1 MSAGVSTLSHKCHKE
16 ETFSEVNFTLL
27 SGELGQLPTNDKKG
41 YSEPIWWITDRA
53 MSSQQVVIHNRA
65 GDSCELFPYLSFTLP
80 APPRSVIVV
89 PEISLWHLRRGT
101 WLTFLGASNYL
112 WTFGRQRQRKYS
124 TGESPER
131 ITARA
136 GAAAGS
142 KIWGHKKERSR
153 VFSWRITRAA
163 RRPAVRLVVFR
174 GSGRLFLVR

>member
-80 APPRSVIVV
+80 APPRPVIVV

-142 KIWGHKKERSR
+142 KIWGHKNERSR
-153 VFSWRITRAA
+153 GFSWRITHGETTC
-163 RRPAVRLVVFR
+163 RPCSR
-174 GSGRLFLVR
+174 GRGDSFW